1 MNKAKLSSFAIAGVI
16 GLASFNPIT
25 TLAAETKTESTTQTE
40 INTDGS
46 ETKDKKAEFDKKMK
60 AARERWNSLSQ
71 TQKDEVYTLLENEIN
86 EHNKLLDRLV
96 ELKLLDRSDVDNY
109 KANHATKYQK
119 IKESG
124 EYPLFKGKGMDKNHK
139 R

>member
-16 GLASFNPIT
+16 GLASLSPIT
-25 TLAAETKTESTTQTE
+25 TIAAEAKTESTTQAE
-40 INTDGS
+40 IKTDGNDGK
-46 ETKDKKAEFDKKMK
+46 EKKAEFDKKMK
-60 AARERWNSLSQ
+60 AAREKWNSLSQ
-71 TQKDEVYTLLENEIN
+71 TQKSEVYTLLENEIK

-96 ELKLLDRSDVDNY
+96 ELKLLDQSDADNY
-109 KANHATKYQK
+109 KANHAARYQK